1 MADEA
6 GGEVGATVVYE
17 VSQFVDTQGREVA
30 RLTPGDHELV
40 GTHTR
45 VHFRGK
51 GVLVAGQARV
61 PFMFEIPAE
70 SVAEAFAGYDACCD
84 EAGEKLGCEMRKA
97 ALASGVGRVTKI
109 DEFRAQRMKRFGGNG
124 G

>member
-6 GGEVGATVVYE
+6 AGEVGAVVVYA
-17 VSQFVDTQGREVA
+17 VSQFVDTAGREVT
-30 RLTPGDHELV
+30 RLCPVDHPGEPLPV
-40 GTHTR
+40 R
-45 VHFRGK
+45 FRGK
-51 GVLVAGQARV
+51 GVLVAGQAQV

-70 SVAEAFAGYDACCD
+70 SVAEAFAGYDACRD
-84 EAGEKLGCEMRKA
+84 ETGEKLGCEMRKA